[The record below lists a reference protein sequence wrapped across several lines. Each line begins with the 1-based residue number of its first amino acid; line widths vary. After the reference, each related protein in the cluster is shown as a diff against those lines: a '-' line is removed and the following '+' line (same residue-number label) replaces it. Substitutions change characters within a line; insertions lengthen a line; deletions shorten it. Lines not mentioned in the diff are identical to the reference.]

1 MWLHPALEPLLQL
14 QAHARPDFGC
24 GHISISNLGSG
35 LVWGSFSPVGY
46 DFGSTPISGCNFCS
60 GPILS
65 HGFSSSRS

>member
-35 LVWGSFSPVGY
+35 LVWGSFWAMTLAP
-46 DFGSTPISGCNFCS
+46 
-60 GPILS
+60 L
-65 HGFSSSRS
+65 SSRVVTSALAPF